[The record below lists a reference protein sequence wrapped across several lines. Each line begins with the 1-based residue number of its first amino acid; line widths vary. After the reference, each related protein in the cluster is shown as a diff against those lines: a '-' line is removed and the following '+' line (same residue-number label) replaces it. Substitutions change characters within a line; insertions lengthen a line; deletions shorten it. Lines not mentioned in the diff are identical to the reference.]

1 MIRHS
6 SDFRELIQWKQRSN
20 ARLPSPSEAC
30 VKDLG
35 ITIEQALVYATDR
48 EHWFRITEQLRDN
61 LEPAATYIKSGTQKW
76 RTAVTKAKKTKD
88 LRELQYIEESTDPFP
103 NFKAMQIYTDA
114 SIKSMVSSQEIRS
127 GAGIVV
133 IPTKKRSNKMFNP
146 TGSYNN

>member
-1 MIRHS
+1 M
-6 SDFRELIQWKQRSN
+6 L
-20 ARLPSPSEAC
+20 
-30 VKDLG
+30 
-35 ITIEQALVYATDR
+35 QALNSCHSATSTN
-48 EHWFRITEQLRDN
+48 FDN

-103 NFKAMQIYTDA
+103 NFKAIQIYTDA

-133 IPTKKRSNKMFNP
+133 MTNEKRSNKMFNP